1 MKSSLRGTAATAL
14 TLGGLA
20 LTPAAALAP
29 PIVVPTKDP
38 SPAVVTL
45 PRLIN
50 STQIVKIREDA
61 LVANTPVRIKV
72 YPDNS
77 GYRPTNSSCQGS
89 FTTPARKTGS
99 NHKVVIRLN
108 NSKKWCKG
116 LLYQAQ
122 ALIGTGKV
130 PDKFAHLCV
139 RGDVQPAFPG
149 CQDNPYYFG

>member
-1 MKSSLRGTAATAL
+1 MKSSLRGTATTAL
-14 TLGGLA
+14 ILGTLA
-20 LTPAAALAP
+20 LTPAVALAP

-38 SPAVVTL
+38 SPAVVTT

-50 STQIVKIREDA
+50 PTQIVKIREDA
-61 LVANTPVRIKV
+61 LVSNTPVRIKV
-72 YPDNS
+72 YPDNT
-77 GYRPTNSSCQGS
+77 GYRPTNGSCQGS

-99 NHKVVIRLN
+99 NHKVVIQLN

-122 ALIGTGKV
+122 ALIGSKRV

-139 RGDVQPAFPG
+139 RGDVQVGFPG
-149 CQDNPYYFG
+149 CQSNPYYGF